1 MVAARG
7 MHRSDW
13 PDLELEVGCSASTK
27 PPGSRAEGQTVPLKN
42 EGICYQEEALQ
53 ADMKQQMTRPFL
65 QEQSPLALPGPGSQ
79 SDSFSL

>member
-13 PDLELEVGCSASTK
+13 PGLELEVGSASTK
-27 PPGSRAEGQTVPLKN
+27 PPGSRAEGQTVPLKS
-42 EGICYQEEALQ
+42 EGICYQEEALR

-79 SDSFSL
+79 SASFSL

>member
-1 MVAARG
+1 MVATRG

-13 PDLELEVGCSASTK
+13 PDLELEVDSASTK
-27 PPGSRAEGQTVPLKN
+27 PPGSRAEGQTVPLKS

-79 SDSFSL
+79 SASFSL